1 MEPGGLWDSDAL
13 EIIARVVKN
22 GEPMGEVAMQYAG
35 QPSQFE
41 AKLTALEPGLYVVTA
56 TAFDPRNGNAGVDTT
71 TFMVR

>member
-13 EIIARVVKN
+13 EITATVKKN
-22 GEPMGEVAMQYAG
+22 GEPMAKVPMKYADE
-35 QPSQFE
+35 PSQFE
-41 AKLTALEPGLYVVTA
+41 AALTALEPGLYVVTV